1 MLETY
6 AEILRR
12 AGLDTRRAIVG
23 AILAAKYR
31 ETALVSHYVREFVAD
46 LMAWNESR
54 VEQFLT
60 RHDTRHTIL

>member
-6 AEILRR
+6 TEILRQ
-12 AGLDTRRAIVG
+12 AGLDTRRAICG

-31 ETALVSHYVREFVAD
+31 ETALVSYYIREFCAD
-46 LMAWNESR
+46 LLAWNEPR

-60 RHDTRHTIL
+60 RHDAGRTIL

>member
-6 AEILRR
+6 SDILRK

-46 LMAWNESR
+46 LQSWNESR
-54 VEQFLT
+54 VEQFLS
-60 RHDTRHTIL
+60 RHTS

>member
-6 AEILRR
+6 ATILRQ
-12 AGLDTRRAIVG
+12 AGLDTRRAICG
-23 AILAAKYR
+23 AILAMRYR
-31 ETALVSHYVREFVAD
+31 ETALVSHYIREFVAD

-60 RHDTRHTIL
+60 RHDAGRTIL

>member
-6 AEILRR
+6 ADILRK
-12 AGLDTRRAIVG
+12 AGLDTRRAICG

-46 LMAWNESR
+46 LQAWNESR

-60 RHDTRHTIL
+60 RHDTGRTI